1 VAHHALGHARESQE
15 ALDALVSSFSQVLAS
30 RIAEV
35 YAARGDKDR
44 TFEWLDRALAQR
56 DIRMNWIKY
65 DPFLRKI
72 RDDFRYGAI
81 LKKMNLPPD

>member
-1 VAHHALGHARESQE
+1 VAHHALGQAPESQE

-72 RDDFRYGAI
+72 RDDPRYGAI